1 MYGEIDKK
9 FNLIKKI
16 GEGGTSKVYLANFA
30 SDQQSLCAIKVIKQC
45 ASNDIK
51 LFKNEITSLQQVQH
65 PNVVKLY
72 DGGEGVLSKETG
84 KKEMVQYLVIELVKY
99 GEIFDYIFFPQKGFG
114 ENIGRYLFAQLLNGL
129 EACHKSGIVH
139 RDMKT
144 ENIMLALNWEIK
156 IADFGFATKADG
168 KKGNGLLY
176 TSLGTASYASPE
188 VLSKKPYLGVQA
200 DIFSLGV
207 CLFVLVTGKMPFKH
221 AMPDDAYYRE
231 IIKMNYNKYWEKIS
245 SKIPLVS
252 NEFKQL
258 FVMLINFDPC
268 SRPTIEEAREHS
280 WIKGFTPDI
289 KEVEKEFNERNA
301 IINMKKE
308 LERKKED
315 DMQKSLENKQFI
327 VYKGDSSTTE
337 PESSLII
344 TDTEFIVRELENERG
359 FENPYLIIFSNEDK
373 PLDLFKHII
382 DCLLKDA
389 DLLITKHEGKCKLS
403 ISCYP
408 KPSTSDDD
416 LELYNNFITDYSE
429 LLIEVK
435 KQGDR
440 LVVDFTRQAGSKYD
454 FHKLFCKIKQI
465 L

>member
-9 FNLIKKI
+9 YNLIKKI
-16 GEGGTSKVYLANFA
+16 GEGGTSKVYLASFA
-30 SDQQSLCAIKVIKQC
+30 TDSQSLCAIKIIKQS

-51 LFKNEITSLQQVQH
+51 LFKNEISSLQQIQH
-65 PNVVKLY
+65 HNVVKLY
-72 DGGEGVLSKETG
+72 DGGEGVLSKESG

-144 ENIMLALNWEIK
+144 ENIMLSENWEIK

-188 VLSKKPYLGVQA
+188 ILSKKPYLGVQA

-221 AMPDDAYYRE
+221 ALIDDPYYRE
-231 IIKMNYNKYWEKIS
+231 IVKMNYNKYWEKIS
-245 SKIPLVS
+245 LKIIPVS
-252 NEFKQL
+252 SEFKQL

-268 SRPTIEEAREHS
+268 SRPTIEEAREHI

-289 KEVEKEFNERNA
+289 KEIQVEFKERNA
-301 IINMKKE
+301 TINMKKE
-308 LERKKED
+308 LERKKEEELH
-315 DMQKSLENKQFI
+315 KALINNEFVI
-327 VYKGDSSTTE
+327 YKGESTGET
-337 PESSLII
+337 ESSII
-344 TDTEFIVRELENERG
+344 LADGGFTIRELEKERS
-359 FENPYLIIFSNEDK
+359 FENPYNLIFSNEEK
-373 PLDLFKHII
+373 PLDLYNY
-382 DCLLKDA
+382 LLACIHKENN
-389 DLLITKHEGKCKLS
+389 LLVAKHEGKLKLTV
-403 ISCYP
+403 SCDP
-408 KPSTSDDD
+408 TPSLIDDD
-416 LELYNNFITDYSE
+416 LEISNNIIVDRVD
-429 LLIEVK
+429 LLIELK
-435 KQGDR
+435 KQGDK
-440 LVVDFTRQAGSKYD
+440 LVVEFTRLSGSKCD
-454 FHKLFCKIKQI
+454 FHKLFSTIKQM